1 MGNTITITDIAFTY
15 LWDDKYFRNYN
26 RENNL
31 TEEEIEERCE
41 ELKAQTTLVVDLDDY
56 DFDGDQDDI
65 DDFLVDIIEEET
77 GEYFLTFSWEYQN

>member
-1 MGNTITITDIAFTY
+1 MGNTIIITDIAFTY
-15 LWDDKYFRNYN
+15 LWDEKYFKNYN

-41 ELKAQTTLVVDLDDY
+41 ELKSQTTLEVDLDDY
-56 DFDGDQDDI
+56 DFDEEEDDI

-77 GEYFLTFSWEYQN
+77 GEYFSTFSWEYQN